1 METIPTTSRSLDRY
15 YHINGDTFE
24 KQYKE
29 VLSGYREWSELSH
42 AEDWLVFPENI
53 GESICI
59 DETAPSNGELYT
71 IVSNRS
77 SRGGK
82 GTIIAIVKGVAADAV
97 TEALMRIDEDK
108 RLLVKEITMDMS
120 NSMRLIA
127 RRCFPNAMRT
137 IDRFHIQK
145 LACDALQEMRI
156 AHRWDAIQ
164 ADTDA
169 REEAKCLGEAYTPI
183 VLANGDTHKQLLA
196 RSRYLLF
203 KSADKWTESQRQ
215 RAEVLFETYPDLKEA
230 YSLTHSLRMI
240 FSKNTVKDA
249 ARLSL
254 ARWYNKVDDSGFKSF
269 NVIAATLYE
278 HYDEVLNFFVNRATN
293 AFAESFNAKIKAFRA
308 ALRGVTD
315 IKFSFFIF
323 YFQRI
328 VGQCDN
334 GPSHD
339 ISIDMN
345 RERLSRFFIRISER
359 IRVCGACACP
369 THQFCGGNLVC
380 FCVDSGSIRIECDVS
395 TFSHI
400 PGLNK
405 LGRNVSDVFILV
417 TA

>member
-1 METIPTTSRSLDRY
+1 METVPTTSRLLDRY

-29 VLSGYREWSELSH
+29 VLSGYREWPELSH
-42 AEDWLVFPENI
+42 AEDWLVFSENM
-53 GESICI
+53 GESICT

-77 SRGGK
+77 SHGGK
-82 GTIIAIVKGVAADAV
+82 GTVIAIVKGVSADVV
-97 TEALMRIDEDK
+97 TDALVRIDEGK
-108 RLLVKEITMDMS
+108 RRMVKGITMDMS

-137 IDRFHIQK
+137 IDRSHIQK

-164 ADTDA
+164 AETDA
-169 REEAKCLGEAYTPI
+169 KEEAKCLGKAYTPV
-183 VLANGDTHKQLLA
+183 VLANGDTRRQLLA

-203 KSADKWTESQRQ
+203 KSADKWTESQKQ
-215 RAEVLFETYPDLKEA
+215 RAKVLFETYPDLEEA

-240 FSKNTVKDA
+240 FFRNTIKDA

-254 ARWYNKVDDSGFKSF
+254 ARWYNKVDGSGFKSF

-308 ALRGVTD
+308 SLRGVTD
-315 IKFSFFIF
+315 IKFFLF
-323 YFQRI
+323 
-328 VGQCDN
+328 
-334 GPSHD
+334 
-339 ISIDMN
+339 
-345 RERLSRFFIRISER
+345 RL
-359 IRVCGACACP
+359 
-369 THQFCGGNLVC
+369 T
-380 FCVDSGSIRIECDVS
+380 
-395 TFSHI
+395 
-400 PGLNK
+400 K
-405 LGRNVSDVFILV
+405 LY
-417 TA
+417 A

>member
-1 METIPTTSRSLDRY
+1 METIPTTSRSLDHY

-71 IVSNRS
+71 IVSNRTS
-77 SRGGK
+77 HGGK
-82 GTIIAIVKGVAADAV
+82 GTIIAIVKGVAADVV
-97 TEALMRIDEDK
+97 TEALMRIEEDK
-108 RLLVKEITMDMS
+108 RLMVKEITMDMS

-183 VLANGDTHKQLLA
+183 MLANGDTHKQLLA

-230 YSLTHSLRMI
+230 SLTHSLRMI

-315 IKFSFFIF
+315 IKFFLF
-323 YFQRI
+323 
-328 VGQCDN
+328 
-334 GPSHD
+334 
-339 ISIDMN
+339 
-345 RERLSRFFIRISER
+345 RL
-359 IRVCGACACP
+359 
-369 THQFCGGNLVC
+369 T
-380 FCVDSGSIRIECDVS
+380 
-395 TFSHI
+395 
-400 PGLNK
+400 K
-405 LGRNVSDVFILV
+405 LY
-417 TA
+417 A

>member
-1 METIPTTSRSLDRY
+1 METNPTTSRSLDKH

-29 VLSGYREWSELSH
+29 TLSGYREWSELSH
-42 AEDWLVFPENI
+42 AEQWLVFPENI

-71 IVSNRS
+71 LVTNRA

-82 GTIIAIVKGVAADAV
+82 GTIIAIVKGVSADAV
-97 TEALMRIDEDK
+97 IEVLMRIDED
-108 RLLVKEITMDMS
+108 RRMMVKEITMDMS

-127 RRCFPNAMRT
+127 KRCFPKAIRT

-164 ADTDA
+164 ADTEA
-169 REEAKCLGEAYTPI
+169 REEAKYLGKTYAPI
-183 VLANGDTHKQLLA
+183 TLANGDTHKQLLA

-203 KSADKWTESQRQ
+203 KSPDKWTQSQKQ
-215 RAEVLFETYPDLKEA
+215 RAQVLFDTYPDLEEA

-240 FSKNTVKDA
+240 FSKNTIKDA

-254 ARWYNKVDDSGFKSF
+254 ARWYNKVGESGFKSF
-269 NVIAATLYE
+269 NVIAATLHG

-293 AFAESFNAKIKAFRA
+293 AYAESFNAKIKAFRT

-315 IKFSFFIF
+315 IKFFLF
-323 YFQRI
+323 
-328 VGQCDN
+328 
-334 GPSHD
+334 
-339 ISIDMN
+339 
-345 RERLSRFFIRISER
+345 RLS
-359 IRVCGACACP
+359 
-369 THQFCGGNLVC
+369 
-380 FCVDSGSIRIECDVS
+380 
-395 TFSHI
+395 
-400 PGLNK
+400 K
-405 LGRNVSDVFILV
+405 LY
-417 TA
+417 A

>member
-15 YHINGDTFE
+15 YHIKGDTFE

-29 VLSGYREWSELSH
+29 ILSGYRDWTELPH

-53 GESICI
+53 GEDICI

-71 IVSNRS
+71 IVTNRA

-82 GTIIAIVKGVAADAV
+82 GTIIAIVKGVAADTV
-97 TEALMRIDEDK
+97 TDALMRIDKGK
-108 RLLVKEITMDMS
+108 RLTVKEITMDMS
-120 NSMRLIA
+120 NSMLLIA
-127 RRCFPNAMRT
+127 KRCFPKAIRT

-169 REEAKCLGEAYTPI
+169 REEAKGLGQKYSPI
-183 VLANGDTHKQLLA
+183 ILANGDTHKQLLA

-203 KSADKWTESQRQ
+203 KSSDKWTESQKQ
-215 RAEVLFETYPDLKEA
+215 RAEVLFEIYPNLKEA

-240 FSKNTVKDA
+240 FSKDTVKDA

-254 ARWYNKVDDSGFKSF
+254 AHWYNNVDNSGFKSF

-278 HYDEVLNFFVNRATN
+278 HYDEVLNFFVNRETN

-315 IKFSFFIF
+315 IKFFLF
-323 YFQRI
+323 
-328 VGQCDN
+328 
-334 GPSHD
+334 
-339 ISIDMN
+339 
-345 RERLSRFFIRISER
+345 RLS
-359 IRVCGACACP
+359 
-369 THQFCGGNLVC
+369 
-380 FCVDSGSIRIECDVS
+380 
-395 TFSHI
+395 
-400 PGLNK
+400 K
-405 LGRNVSDVFILV
+405 LY
-417 TA
+417 A